1 MPYLSRESSIL
12 WPKTPIHIYYCEKSK
27 IEHITFAKRTVKR
40 TAKELPTLEKGEA
53 FPPKDALSAGR
64 AFSGGGEMGERIRN
78 FDWGRTP
85 LGPIESWSP
94 ALRTTTSILL
104 ANRFPMLLWWGPQF
118 IQIYNDAYRPVLGTK
133 HPNPGLGRPLSECW
147 SEIWDIL
154 RPLVETPFNG
164 GPATW
169 MEDIFL
175 EVNRHGFIEET
186 HFTVAYSPVPDETVP
201 SGIGGVLATVHE
213 ITEKVINERRIALLR
228 NLGAHSAEAKTAEEA
243 CESVAA
249 TLHDAKDITF
259 ALFYLLDAD
268 RKSARLAAASG
279 IAEGME
285 ASPINISLDIGP
297 DDRWE
302 VIKALETEQIN
313 VVENL
318 SEKFTNIPRGPW
330 SEPPRTAAV
339 IPIRSNI
346 QRQPA
351 GFIIAGLSPRQSYDK
366 NYAIFLDLMSTQVTT
381 AVANARAYEGE
392 RKRAEALAEL
402 DRAKTT
408 FFGNVSHE
416 LRTPLTLML
425 GPIEDEL
432 REHPESRARLE
443 LVYRNSLRLLK
454 LVNTLLDFARIEA
467 GRVQANFEPT
477 DLALYTADLASGF
490 RSAMEHAGLQ
500 FTVDCPPLPEPIFI
514 DREMWEKVVLNLL
527 SNAFKFTLKG
537 SVTVNLRFRGDSV
550 ELTVSDTGTGIPA
563 AELPRIFER
572 FHRARSG
579 RARTHEGTGIG
590 LALVQELVRL
600 LGGEIRVTSVEGKG
614 TVFTVNLPAGSRHL
628 PKSHAPADKKPEST
642 AVGSAPFLQE
652 AMSWL
657 PQSVEPSPNSDL
669 TRDKDFKPSKHP
681 ARILVAEDNADM
693 RQYIMRLLSEHYAVT
708 AVADGQAALEAI
720 RAERPHLVLSDIM
733 MPRLDGFEL
742 LRELRSH
749 SDTNAIPVIL
759 LSARAGEE
767 ARVEGI
773 SRQANDYLVKPF
785 SSREL
790 FARVSTHL
798 ELAKVRQE
806 AELALR
812 ERENRF
818 HAWIQASSN
827 IMYCMS
833 ADWSEMRLLV
843 GKDFIV
849 DTTDSNLGWLDKY
862 IYADDQKYVLAAI
875 QEAIRKKAAFQLE
888 HRVIQKDGT
897 MGWVFSRA
905 VPLLDANGEIIE
917 WFGAA
922 SDITGRKEAERK
934 FAEIFEREKDARQ
947 EAEAATRM
955 KDHFLATLS
964 HELRTPLNPVLLIA
978 SDSAENPALPA
989 DIRAQFETILKNVE
1003 IEARLIDDLLD
1014 LSRINH
1020 GKLKLNIHSVDAHAV
1035 LHETVKIIQGQME
1048 EKRLQAVFNL
1058 KAQQHMVSADAV
1070 RLQQVFWNVLKN
1082 AVKFTPEDGKIRVET
1097 FSADGA
1103 GLAVRITDTGIGMTP
1118 AELDHVFT
1126 PFSQGEHTRDK
1137 FANFGGL
1144 GLGLAISRKLVEMHS
1159 GSIHAESDG
1168 RGHGSSFTINIP
1180 LASE

>member
-1 MPYLSRESSIL
+1 LN
-12 WPKTPIHIYYCEKSK
+12 KTDKD
-27 IEHITFAKRTVKR
+27 
-40 TAKELPTLEKGEA
+40 LPVLEKE
-53 FPPKDALSAGR
+53 DALNAFSAGR
-64 AFSGGGEMGERIRN
+64 TFSGGGEMGERIRS
-78 FDWGRTP
+78 FDWSRTP

-118 IQIYNDAYRPVLGTK
+118 IQIYNDPYRPVLGTK

-164 GPATW
+164 GPSTW

-175 EVNRHGFIEET
+175 EVNRHGFTEET

-213 ITEKVINERRIALLR
+213 ITEKVINERRIALLQ
-228 NLGAHSAEAKTAEEA
+228 NLGARSAEARTAEEA
-243 CESVAA
+243 CEDAAA
-249 TLHDAKDITF
+249 TLRDAKDITF
-259 ALFYLLDAD
+259 ALFYLLDPD
-268 RKSARLAAASG
+268 RKNAHLAAASG
-279 IAEGME
+279 IAQGTET
-285 ASPINISLDIGP
+285 SPINIPLDIGRDSP
-297 DDRWE
+297 WQ
-302 VIKALETEQIN
+302 VMKALETEQIH

-318 SEKFTNIPRGPW
+318 SEKFANIPQGPW
-330 SEPPRTAAV
+330 SEPARAAAV
-339 IPIRSNI
+339 IPIRSHI

-351 GFIIAGLSPRQSYDK
+351 GFIIAGLSPRQSYGK
-366 NYAIFLDLMSTQVTT
+366 NYASFLDLISTQVAT
-381 AVANARAYEGE
+381 AVANARAYEEE
-392 RKRAEALAEL
+392 RKRAEVLAEL

-408 FFGNVSHE
+408 FFSNVSHE

-443 LVYRNSLRLLK
+443 LVQRNSLRLLK

-500 FTVDCPPLPEPIFI
+500 FIVDCPPLPESIFI

-527 SNAFKFTLKG
+527 SNAFKFTLNG
-537 SVTVNLRFRGDSV
+537 SVTVNLRFRGDSA

-579 RARTHEGTGIG
+579 QARTHEGTGIG

-628 PKSHAPADKKPEST
+628 PKNFAPAGRKLEST

-652 AMSWL
+652 AMSWV
-657 PQSVEPSPNSDL
+657 SKSSEPSPESDL
-669 TRDKDFKPSKHP
+669 TRNKDFKPSKHP
-681 ARILVAEDNADM
+681 VRILVAEDNADM
-693 RQYIMRLLSEHYAVT
+693 RQYIVRLLNEHYTVT
-708 AVADGQAALEAI
+708 AVADGQSALEAI
-720 RAERPHLVLSDIM
+720 RAERPDLVLSDIM

-742 LRELRSH
+742 LDELRSQP
-749 SDTNAIPVIL
+749 DTSTLPVIL

-767 ARVEGI
+767 ARLEGV

-798 ELAKVRQE
+798 ELARVRQE
-806 AELALR
+806 AETTLR

-818 HAWIQASSN
+818 HAWIQASAN

-833 ADWSEMRLLV
+833 ADWTEMRLLV
-843 GKDFIV
+843 GKDFVI
-849 DTTDSNLGWLDKY
+849 DTNDANLSWLEKY
-862 IYADDQKYVLAAI
+862 IYPEDQKFVIAAV
-875 QEAIRKKAAFQLE
+875 QEAIVKKTAFQLE
-888 HRVIQKDGT
+888 HRVIQKDGS

-905 VPLLDANGEIIE
+905 IPLLDTHGEIIE

-922 SDITGRKEAERK
+922 TDITGRKESERK
-934 FAEIFEREKDARQ
+934 FAELFEREKEARQ

-955 KDHFLATLS
+955 KDHFLAKLS

-978 SDSAENPALPA
+978 SDSAENPELPA
-989 DIRAQFETILKNVE
+989 DIREQFQTILKNVE
-1003 IEARLIDDLLD
+1003 VEARLIDDLLD

-1020 GKLKLNIHSVDAHAV
+1020 GKLKLNMRSVDAHAV
-1035 LHETVKIIQGQME
+1035 LHETMQVIQDQMV
-1048 EKRLQAVFNL
+1048 EKQIQTVLDL
-1058 KAQQHMVSADAV
+1058 KAAQHTVSADAV

-1082 AVKFTPEDGKIRVET
+1082 AVKFTPRAGKIRVET
-1097 FSADGA
+1097 YSAHGQ
-1103 GLAVRITDTGIGMTP
+1103 GLDVRITDTGIGMTP
-1118 AELDHVFT
+1118 LELEQVFA
-1126 PFSQGEHTRDK
+1126 PFTQGEHTMDK

-1144 GLGLAISRKLVEMHS
+1144 GLGLAISRRLVEMHS
-1159 GSIHAESDG
+1159 GSIQAESEG
-1168 RGHGSSFTINIP
+1168 RGHGSCFTIKIP
-1180 LASE
+1180 LAKG